1 MKLSPRATIITLL
14 MIGLGAVPLI
24 ADGIDEPFY
33 TVLFSRMLILSI
45 GAVSL
50 NLILGFGGMVS
61 FGHAVYLGIGS
72 YVVGIG
78 TFHAV
83 EDGVEWMGNGFI
95 HIAIAVAASALAGL
109 FIGAISLRTR
119 GVYFIMITLA
129 FAQMFYFI
137 AVGNENYGGDDGLS
151 LYTRSDFLG
160 LFDLSNDNSLYY
172 LNFFVLVAS
181 LYLTH
186 RLTNSRFGKVIRG
199 TKSNEQR
206 MKSIGFPVY
215 RYQLVAF
222 VIAGAICG
230 LAGVL
235 SANQTDFVSPSVMH
249 WTRSGDLIIMTVLGG
264 IGTLFGPVIGAVAFL
279 LLEELLSGVT
289 EYWQLFFGPMLVLVV
304 IFARGGIDGILVGLD
319 RWWQNYFLKKKAE
332 EN

>member
-95 HIAIAVAASALAGL
+95 HMAIAVAASALVGL

-137 AVGNENYGGDDGLS
+137 AVGNEKYGGDDGLS
-151 LYTRSDFLG
+151 LYIRSDFLG

-172 LNFFVLVAS
+172 LNYFVLVAS

-249 WTRSGDLIIMTVLGG
+249 WTHSGDLIIMTVLGG

-332 EN
+332 KN

>member
-1 MKLSPRATIITLL
+1 MKFSPRISIITLL
-14 MIGLGAVPLI
+14 MLGLAAVPLI
-24 ADGIDEPFY
+24 ADSIDEPFY

-50 NLILGFGGMVS
+50 NFILGFGGMVS

-83 EDGVEWMGNGFI
+83 EDGVEWLGNGFV
-95 HIAIAVAASALAGL
+95 HMAVAVAVSALAGL
-109 FIGAISLRTR
+109 IIGAISLRTH

-151 LYTRSDFLG
+151 LYMRSDFSG
-160 LFDLSNDNSLYY
+160 LLDLSNDNSLYY
-172 LNFFVLVAS
+172 LNFGFLLAS
-181 LYLTH
+181 LYISH
-186 RLTNSRFGKVIRG
+186 RLTNSRFGMALRG

-206 MKSIGFPVY
+206 MKSIGFPVFRY
-215 RYQLVAF
+215 RLVAF

-235 SANQTDFVSPSVMH
+235 SANQTDFVSPAVMH

-264 IGTLFGPVIGAVAFL
+264 IGTLFGPVIGAIAFL
-279 LLEELLSGVT
+279 LLEELLSGIT

-304 IFARGGIDGILVGLD
+304 IFARGGIDGMLAALD
-319 RWWQNYFLKKKAE
+319 RWWFQFYPKKNPE
-332 EN
+332 GD

>member
-1 MKLSPRATIITLL
+1 MNFSPRASIIALL
-14 MIGLGAVPLI
+14 IIGLGAVPII
-24 ADGIDEPFY
+24 AAGIDEPFY

-78 TFHAV
+78 TFHAI
-83 EDGVEWMGNGFI
+83 EDGVQWMGNGFI
-95 HIAIAVAASALAGL
+95 HMGIAVGVSALAGL
-109 FIGAISLRTR
+109 VIGAISLRTR

-129 FAQMFYFI
+129 FSQMFYFI

-151 LYTRSDFLG
+151 LYMRSDFAG
-160 LFDLSNDNSLYY
+160 LLDLSNDNTLYY
-172 LNFFVLVAS
+172 LNFVVLLAS
-181 LYLTH
+181 LYISH
-186 RLTNSRFGKVIRG
+186 RLTNSRFGMVIRG

-206 MKSIGFPVY
+206 MKSIGFPVFRY
-215 RYQLVAF
+215 RLVAF
-222 VIAGAICG
+222 IIAGAICG

-235 SANQTDFVSPSVMH
+235 SANQTDFVSPAVMH

-264 IGTLFGPVIGAVAFL
+264 LGTLFGPVIGAVAFL
-279 LLEELLSGVT
+279 FLEELLSGFT
-289 EYWQLFFGPMLVLVV
+289 EYWQLIFGPMLVLVV
-304 IFARGGIDGILVGLD
+304 IFARGGIDGMLVGLD
-319 RWWQNYFLKKKAE
+319 RWWNRLNIINKE
-332 EN
+332 GDL

>member
-1 MKLSPRATIITLL
+1 MNFSPRTSIIALL
-14 MIGLGAVPLI
+14 ITGLGAVPII
-24 ADGIDEPFY
+24 AAGIDEPFY

-78 TFHAV
+78 TFHAI
-83 EDGVEWMGNGFI
+83 EDGVQWMGNGFI
-95 HIAIAVAASALAGL
+95 HMGIAVGVSALAGL
-109 FIGAISLRTR
+109 VIGAISLRTR

-129 FAQMFYFI
+129 FSQMFYFI

-151 LYTRSDFLG
+151 LYMRSDFAG
-160 LFDLSNDNSLYY
+160 LLDLSNDNTLYY
-172 LNFFVLVAS
+172 LNLVVLLAS
-181 LYLTH
+181 LYISH
-186 RLTNSRFGKVIRG
+186 RLTNSRFGMVIRG

-206 MKSIGFPVY
+206 MKSIGFPVFRY
-215 RYQLVAF
+215 RLVAF
-222 VIAGAICG
+222 IIAGAICG

-235 SANQTDFVSPSVMH
+235 SANQTDFVSPAVMH

-264 IGTLFGPVIGAVAFL
+264 LGTLFGPVIGAVAFL
-279 LLEELLSGVT
+279 FLEELLSGFT
-289 EYWQLFFGPMLVLVV
+289 EYWQLIFGPMLVLVV
-304 IFARGGIDGILVGLD
+304 IFARGGIDGMLVGLD
-319 RWWQNYFLKKKAE
+319 RWWNRLNIINKE
-332 EN
+332 GDL

>member
-1 MKLSPRATIITLL
+1 MNWSPRFALISLL

-24 ADGIDEPFY
+24 ADAIDEPFY

-50 NLILGFGGMVS
+50 NLILGYGGMVS

-78 TFHAV
+78 TLHAV
-83 EDGVEWMGNGFI
+83 EDGVTWMGDGFI
-95 HIAIAVAASALAGL
+95 HMAVAVCASAIAAL

-137 AVGNENYGGDDGLS
+137 AVGNESYGGDDGLS
-151 LYTRSDFLG
+151 LYMRSDFSG
-160 LFDLSNDNSLYY
+160 LLDLSNDNTLYY
-172 LNFFVLVAS
+172 LNFGFLIIT
-181 LYLTH
+181 LYLSH
-186 RLTNSRFGKVIRG
+186 RLIKSRFGMLIRG
-199 TKSNEQR
+199 
-206 MKSIGFPVY
+206 G
-215 RYQLVAF
+215 LVAF
-222 VIAGAICG
+222 ILSGAICG

-249 WTRSGDLIIMTVLGG
+249 WTRSGDLIIMIVLGG
-264 IGTLFGPVIGAVAFL
+264 MGTLFGPVIGAVAFL
-279 LLEELLSGVT
+279 FLEEFLSEFT
-289 EYWQLFFGPMLVLVV
+289 EYWQIFFGPLLVLVV
-304 IFARGGIDGILVGLD
+304 IFGQGGIDGILVRLD
-319 RWWQNYFLKKKAE
+319 NWWSKSSLSKQKQ
-332 EN
+332 

>member
-1 MKLSPRATIITLL
+1 

-24 ADGIDEPFY
+24 ADAIDEPFY

-50 NLILGFGGMVS
+50 NLILGYGGMVS

-78 TFHAV
+78 TLHAV
-83 EDGVEWMGNGFI
+83 EDGVTWMGDGFI
-95 HIAIAVAASALAGL
+95 HMAVAVCASAIAAL

-137 AVGNENYGGDDGLS
+137 AVGNESYGGDDGLS
-151 LYTRSDFLG
+151 LYMRSDFSG
-160 LFDLSNDNSLYY
+160 LLDLSNDNTLYY
-172 LNFFVLVAS
+172 LNFGFLIIT
-181 LYLTH
+181 LYLSH
-186 RLTNSRFGKVIRG
+186 RLIKSRFGMLIRG
-199 TKSNEQR
+199 AKSNEQR
-206 MKSIGFPVY
+206 MRSIGFPVFRY
-215 RYQLVAF
+215 RLVAF
-222 VIAGAICG
+222 ILSGAICG

-249 WTRSGDLIIMTVLGG
+249 WTRSGDLIIMIVLGG
-264 IGTLFGPVIGAVAFL
+264 MGTLFGPVIGAVAFL
-279 LLEELLSGVT
+279 FLEEFLSGFT
-289 EYWQLFFGPMLVLVV
+289 EYWQIFFGPLLVLVV
-304 IFARGGIDGILVGLD
+304 IFGQGGIDGILVRLD
-319 RWWQNYFLKKKAE
+319 NWWSKSSLSKQKQ
-332 EN
+332 